1 MAEAQTMYHVLPLD
15 WSDQAR
21 LAAARAVIVEA
32 FADADRYPLA
42 RIEQELQPG
51 IPPFQRQFFVA
62 EQVIAGETRIV
73 GVGGIKA
80 ADWASGLH
88 VLYLSAVQKAA
99 RGQGIGRA
107 LVAARLEWLR
117 QQTDSGR
124 VMVSTQKLRR
134 FRGLGFQVISATPP
148 LSRTADNQHARKRR
162 TAVEDGRR
170 YLMLLELHAGKTC

>member
-1 MAEAQTMYHVLPLD
+1 MADAQAACRILPLD
-15 WSDQAR
+15 WSDPVR
-21 LAAARAVIVEA
+21 LAAARTVIVDA

-51 IPPFQRQFFVA
+51 IPPFLRQFFIA
-62 EQVIAGETRIV
+62 EQKVAGEVRIV

-88 VLYLSAVQKAA
+88 VLYLSAVQKAV

-107 LVAARLEWLR
+107 LVEARLDWLR
-117 QQTDSGR
+117 QQPGSGR

-134 FRGLGFQVISATPP
+134 FRGLGFKVVSATPP
-148 LSRTADNQHARKRR
+148 LSRTADNQHSRKRR
-162 TAVEDGRR
+162 VAVEDGRR
-170 YLMLLELHAGKTC
+170 YLMLLEF